1 MRSLSPAFQIA
12 KALAA
17 HVGTAGLMT
26 ATAVDATGYQRVMY
40 VIQLGAAANT
50 ATFDCKMG
58 ESATTGGSYA
68 NVAASAL
75 TQVIDTGGGTLHT
88 IDVPVNTAKPF
99 QKLYC
104 VTGTAAFVN
113 AAIAILYSGSHAT
126 PTQLATQ
133 SIVV

>member
-1 MRSLSPAFQIA
+1 MRSISPGFQIA

-17 HVGTAGLMT
+17 HVGTAGTMT
-26 ATAVDATGYQRVMY
+26 ATAVDARGYDRVLY

-75 TQVIDTGGGTLHT
+75 TQVIDTGGGQMHT
-88 IDVPVNTAKPF
+88 IDVPVNAAKPF
-99 QKLYC
+99 QKLYT

-113 AAIAILYSGSHAT
+113 AAVAILYGGNHQV
-126 PTQLATQ
+126 PTQNATQ
-133 SIVV
+133 AIVV